1 MTKKSVYQEHT
12 PLLVLQASNNTASKY
27 IKQKLLEIN
36 EKNHHE
42 SFNFL
47 NGKTKINS
55 EYKGFRQ

>member
-1 MTKKSVYQEHT
+1 MMKDSVLLEDQIT
-12 PLLVLQASNNTASKY
+12 PYLHVFNNTASKY